1 MADGRR
7 HSVDIPIT
15 KTLIALRRVRSLRD
29 PSTNSMSKFSAL
41 LENSNWE
48 TNPTKDISLMSAN
61 GSKEGGSNHNRLSG
75 WKNLGH
81 DGQSKQQVDN
91 FDSGSEFEK
100 SRLIFCDSLGGVKN
114 MDALF
119 RTKKVEGLDSC
130 MEEINGTKSLSEAY
144 YGSHRNKELD
154 LACITPSSNHLEYVD
169 STNGPIAGSPLGES
183 TDQSVTR
190 RKSRYKNQ
198 VQSYGGVGDIL
209 SRVGSPCFSVSDAL
223 SSQGTSLF
231 ANEEADFMVQKDHGC
246 GISCC
251 WTRTPRLRDSNPCSD
266 AEGNPLLL
274 AETSPCGKRRWKHAT
289 NETPRSL
296 SHKFRPKSF
305 DELVGQGVVVRSLL
319 GAISRGRIT
328 SLYLFHGPHGT
339 GKTSASKIF
348 AAALNCLSLEDCK
361 PCGLCREC
369 YMFFSGRS
377 RDVKE
382 VDSVRINRTERIR
395 SLIKDA
401 SVPPI
406 SSRFKVFIVDECHLL
421 HGDTWAI
428 VLNSLEKLSENV
440 VFVMVTPELD
450 MLPKSAVTRSHKY
463 HFPKVKEADIA
474 NRLRNICVEEA
485 LDFDQVALDF
495 IAAKSSGS
503 LRGAEIMLDQLSLLG
518 KRITMTMV
526 HELIGVVSD
535 DELLGLL
542 DLALSSDTSS
552 TVIRARELMRS
563 RIDPMQLVSQLANLI
578 MDVLAGKCKDD
589 SSESRRKFSRK
600 HSSEGDMQRLSR
612 ALKILSESE
621 KQLRMSRNQSTW
633 LTAALLQLSSLEA
646 SALDVNDSKSSIR
659 NGRERGQ
666 DVSHKPR
673 LRNGNFSST
682 PSTGE
687 SLKHL
692 ALYSCEDRK
701 LQKSQVQGDCQAT
714 LDTIWKRASELCHSN
729 SLRNFLRKQGKLS
742 SLHINR
748 GLAVAELEF
757 HHSDYASKA
766 EKSWKHI
773 ASLLQTILGC
783 NVEIRINLV
792 LCAPPASKCA
802 KLWKQS
808 FYFFSCS
815 RRMRR
820 KSQPPMERGIDSDNS
835 DNNSERPMIRERGIS
850 ACLSGCRSQISH
862 NCYPG
867 VEVARALRNSEGNV
881 LSIGTTSSLRSLN
894 DDTSKTPGNVLSS
907 SRAGGND
914 LDYSIFYSQE
924 AEDQPNC
931 FPKSPRLQKMLRSSE
946 NTQVVCADDLRTLLI
961 KGFDIIGGLIAGVS
975 SSDDGE
981 KNAREVI
988 VWARKL
994 RDSVTGGGGGVNL
1007 ENRELI
1013 GAVAGLSGGDVK
1025 FFVERKGNV
1034 TAVDSVVY
1042 EENQEKF
1049 VWERG
1054 CLFRCNLP
1062 IKMPVYLPVKNEADA
1077 EKMYLRAAEVV
1088 ASSFKDPL
1096 VTYMVERLS
1105 KDMSGAPQ
1113 PVIIRGVDLD
1123 FNADLTNIK
1132 FVGEKSAQDSDAKK
1146 LTCAHFCSKSKSSPE
1161 LISVENA
1168 DVIQVS
1174 VLLNRSGKSPKS
1186 SAPFAEYIPALE
1198 EARLFVVD
1206 FELEV
1211 LCYVAKDLL
1220 LMSAISKL
1228 IIPALVDQFNSMKKT
1243 VLPKLLAQHPQLC
1256 SYHFNP
1262 PGLLHPITVIY
1273 ELNYGETELKQVEV
1287 RRSLHMRLGLP
1298 FDRPLLRIAN
1308 ALDFSMMK
1316 DGSGNSSKRKGPSL
1330 LKDVHIGI
1338 PSSGVSGGVVSLVQG
1353 SYEYHH
1359 YLQDGFDDSGWG
1371 CAYRSLQT
1379 IISWFRL
1386 QYYTSI
1392 DVPSHREIQQALV
1405 EIGDKDPSFIGS
1417 REWIGAIELSFV
1429 LDKLLGVSCKIINV
1443 RSGAELPEKC
1453 RELALHF
1460 ENQGTPIMIG
1470 GGVLAYTLLG
1480 VDYNEV
1486 SGDCAF
1492 LILDPHYTGNDDHK
1506 KIVNG
1511 GWCGW
1516 KKAVDSKGR
1525 NFFLHDKFYNLL
1537 LPQRP
1542 NMV

>member
-15 KTLIALRRVRSLRD
+15 RTLIALRRVRSLRD
-29 PSTNSMSKFSAL
+29 PSTNSMSKFSSL
-41 LENSNWE
+41 LENFNWE
-48 TNPTKDISLMSAN
+48 TSPTKDISLQSAS

-100 SRLIFCDSLGGVKN
+100 SKLIFCDSFGGVKN

-119 RTKKVEGLDSC
+119 RTKKVEGLDCC
-130 MEEINGTKSLSEAY
+130 MEKINGTKSLSEAY
-144 YGSHRNKELD
+144 YGSHRNKELN
-154 LACITPSSNHLEYVD
+154 LVCITPSSNHLEDVD

-246 GISCC
+246 GIRCC
-251 WTRTPRLRDSNPCSD
+251 WTRTSRPRDSNPSSD
-266 AEGNPLLL
+266 AEGSPLLL
-274 AETSPCGKRRWKHAT
+274 AETSPCGKRSWKNAA

-328 SLYLFHGPHGT
+328 SLYLFHGPRGT

-348 AAALNCLSLEDCK
+348 AAALNCLSHEDCK

-382 VDSVRINRTERIR
+382 VDSVRINRTGRIR
-395 SLIKDA
+395 SLIRDA
-401 SVPPI
+401 SMPPI

-421 HGDTWAI
+421 HGETWAI
-428 VLNSLEKLSENV
+428 VLNSLENLSENV

-474 NRLRNICVEEA
+474 VRLRNICVEEA

-503 LRGAEIMLDQLSLLG
+503 LRDAEIMLDQLSLLG

-578 MDVLAGKCKDD
+578 MDVLAGKCKND
-589 SSESRRKFSRK
+589 SSEARRKFSRK
-600 HSSEGDMQRLSR
+600 HSSEGDMQRLSH

-659 NGRERGQ
+659 DGLER
-666 DVSHKPR
+666 D
-673 LRNGNFSST
+673 GNFSST

-692 ALYSCEDRK
+692 ALYSCEDSK

-714 LDTIWKRASELCHSN
+714 LDTIWKRAGELCQSN

-808 FYFFSCS
+808 FCFFSCS

-835 DNNSERPMIRERGIS
+835 DNNSERPMIRERAIS
-850 ACLSGCRSQISH
+850 ACPSGCRSQISH
-862 NCYPG
+862 NCYHG

-881 LSIGTTSSLRSLN
+881 LSIGTTSSLGSLH
-894 DDTSKTPGNVLSS
+894 DDKSKTPGHGFSS
-907 SRAGGND
+907 SMAGGNE
-914 LDYSIFYSQE
+914 LDYTIFYNQE
-924 AEDQPNC
+924 AEDQPSC
-931 FPKSPRLQKMLRSSE
+931 FPKSPRLQKMSRSSV
-946 NTQVVCADDLRTLLI
+946 NTQVVCA
-961 KGFDIIGGLIAGVS
+961 
-975 SSDDGE
+975 
-981 KNAREVI
+981 
-988 VWARKL
+988 
-994 RDSVTGGGGGVNL
+994 
-1007 ENRELI
+1007 
-1013 GAVAGLSGGDVK
+1013 
-1025 FFVERKGNV
+1025 GN
-1034 TAVDSVVY
+1034 
-1042 EENQEKF
+1042 
-1049 VWERG
+1049 
-1054 CLFRCNLP
+1054 
-1062 IKMPVYLPVKNEADA
+1062 
-1077 EKMYLRAAEVV
+1077 
-1088 ASSFKDPL
+1088 
-1096 VTYMVERLS
+1096 
-1105 KDMSGAPQ
+1105 
-1113 PVIIRGVDLD
+1113 
-1123 FNADLTNIK
+1123 
-1132 FVGEKSAQDSDAKK
+1132 
-1146 LTCAHFCSKSKSSPE
+1146 H
-1161 LISVENA
+1161 
-1168 DVIQVS
+1168 
-1174 VLLNRSGKSPKS
+1174 
-1186 SAPFAEYIPALE
+1186 
-1198 EARLFVVD
+1198 
-1206 FELEV
+1206 
-1211 LCYVAKDLL
+1211 
-1220 LMSAISKL
+1220 
-1228 IIPALVDQFNSMKKT
+1228 
-1243 VLPKLLAQHPQLC
+1243 
-1256 SYHFNP
+1256 
-1262 PGLLHPITVIY
+1262 
-1273 ELNYGETELKQVEV
+1273 
-1287 RRSLHMRLGLP
+1287 
-1298 FDRPLLRIAN
+1298 
-1308 ALDFSMMK
+1308 
-1316 DGSGNSSKRKGPSL
+1316 
-1330 LKDVHIGI
+1330 
-1338 PSSGVSGGVVSLVQG
+1338 
-1353 SYEYHH
+1353 
-1359 YLQDGFDDSGWG
+1359 
-1371 CAYRSLQT
+1371 
-1379 IISWFRL
+1379 
-1386 QYYTSI
+1386 
-1392 DVPSHREIQQALV
+1392 
-1405 EIGDKDPSFIGS
+1405 
-1417 REWIGAIELSFV
+1417 
-1429 LDKLLGVSCKIINV
+1429 
-1443 RSGAELPEKC
+1443 
-1453 RELALHF
+1453 
-1460 ENQGTPIMIG
+1460 
-1470 GGVLAYTLLG
+1470 
-1480 VDYNEV
+1480 
-1486 SGDCAF
+1486 
-1492 LILDPHYTGNDDHK
+1492 
-1506 KIVNG
+1506 
-1511 GWCGW
+1511 
-1516 KKAVDSKGR
+1516 
-1525 NFFLHDKFYNLL
+1525 
-1537 LPQRP
+1537 
-1542 NMV
+1542 

>member
-15 KTLIALRRVRSLRD
+15 RTLIALRRVRSLRD
-29 PSTNSMSKFSAL
+29 PSTNSMSKFSSL

-48 TNPTKDISLMSAN
+48 TSPTKDISLQSAN

-100 SRLIFCDSLGGVKN
+100 SKLIFCDSFGGVKN

-119 RTKKVEGLDSC
+119 RTKKVEGLDWC
-130 MEEINGTKSLSEAY
+130 MEKINGTKSLSEAY
-144 YGSHRNKELD
+144 YGSHRNKELN
-154 LACITPSSNHLEYVD
+154 LVCITPSSNHLEDVD

-246 GISCC
+246 GIRCC
-251 WTRTPRLRDSNPCSD
+251 WTRTSRPRDSNPSSD
-266 AEGNPLLL
+266 AEGSPLLL
-274 AETSPCGKRRWKHAT
+274 AETSPCGKRSWKNAA

-328 SLYLFHGPHGT
+328 SLYLFHGPRGT

-348 AAALNCLSLEDCK
+348 AAALNCLSHEDCK

-382 VDSVRINRTERIR
+382 VDSVRINRTGRIR
-395 SLIKDA
+395 SLIKGCINATD
-401 SVPPI
+401 
-406 SSRFKVFIVDECHLL
+406 FI
-421 HGDTWAI
+421 T
-428 VLNSLEKLSENV
+428 
-440 VFVMVTPELD
+440 
-450 MLPKSAVTRSHKY
+450 AVTRSHKY
-463 HFPKVKEADIA
+463 HFAKVKEADIA
-474 NRLRNICVEEA
+474 VRLRNICVEEA

-503 LRGAEIMLDQLSLLG
+503 LRDAEIMLDQLSLLG

-578 MDVLAGKCKDD
+578 MDVLAGKCKND
-589 SSESRRKFSRK
+589 SSEARRKFSRK
-600 HSSEGDMQRLSR
+600 HSSEGDMQRLSH

-646 SALDVNDSKSSIR
+646 SALGVNDSKSSIR
-659 NGRERGQ
+659 DGLER
-666 DVSHKPR
+666 D
-673 LRNGNFSST
+673 GNFSST

-692 ALYSCEDRK
+692 ALYSCEDSK

-714 LDTIWKRASELCHSN
+714 LDTIWKRAGELCQSN

-808 FYFFSCS
+808 FCFFSCS

-820 KSQPPMERGIDSDNS
+820 KSQPPMEHGIDSDNS
-835 DNNSERPMIRERGIS
+835 DNNSERPMIRERTIS
-850 ACLSGCRSQISH
+850 ACPSGCRSQISH
-862 NCYPG
+862 NCYHG

-881 LSIGTTSSLRSLN
+881 LSIGTTSSLGSLH
-894 DDTSKTPGNVLSS
+894 DDKSKNPGHGFSS
-907 SRAGGND
+907 SMAGGNE
-914 LDYSIFYSQE
+914 LDYTIFYNQE
-924 AEDQPNC
+924 AEDQPSC
-931 FPKSPRLQKMLRSSE
+931 FPKSPRLQKMSRSSV
-946 NTQVVCADDLRTLLI
+946 NTQVVCA
-961 KGFDIIGGLIAGVS
+961 
-975 SSDDGE
+975 
-981 KNAREVI
+981 
-988 VWARKL
+988 
-994 RDSVTGGGGGVNL
+994 
-1007 ENRELI
+1007 
-1013 GAVAGLSGGDVK
+1013 
-1025 FFVERKGNV
+1025 GN
-1034 TAVDSVVY
+1034 
-1042 EENQEKF
+1042 
-1049 VWERG
+1049 
-1054 CLFRCNLP
+1054 
-1062 IKMPVYLPVKNEADA
+1062 
-1077 EKMYLRAAEVV
+1077 
-1088 ASSFKDPL
+1088 
-1096 VTYMVERLS
+1096 
-1105 KDMSGAPQ
+1105 
-1113 PVIIRGVDLD
+1113 
-1123 FNADLTNIK
+1123 
-1132 FVGEKSAQDSDAKK
+1132 
-1146 LTCAHFCSKSKSSPE
+1146 H
-1161 LISVENA
+1161 
-1168 DVIQVS
+1168 
-1174 VLLNRSGKSPKS
+1174 
-1186 SAPFAEYIPALE
+1186 
-1198 EARLFVVD
+1198 
-1206 FELEV
+1206 
-1211 LCYVAKDLL
+1211 
-1220 LMSAISKL
+1220 
-1228 IIPALVDQFNSMKKT
+1228 
-1243 VLPKLLAQHPQLC
+1243 
-1256 SYHFNP
+1256 
-1262 PGLLHPITVIY
+1262 
-1273 ELNYGETELKQVEV
+1273 
-1287 RRSLHMRLGLP
+1287 
-1298 FDRPLLRIAN
+1298 
-1308 ALDFSMMK
+1308 
-1316 DGSGNSSKRKGPSL
+1316 
-1330 LKDVHIGI
+1330 
-1338 PSSGVSGGVVSLVQG
+1338 
-1353 SYEYHH
+1353 
-1359 YLQDGFDDSGWG
+1359 
-1371 CAYRSLQT
+1371 
-1379 IISWFRL
+1379 
-1386 QYYTSI
+1386 
-1392 DVPSHREIQQALV
+1392 
-1405 EIGDKDPSFIGS
+1405 
-1417 REWIGAIELSFV
+1417 
-1429 LDKLLGVSCKIINV
+1429 
-1443 RSGAELPEKC
+1443 
-1453 RELALHF
+1453 
-1460 ENQGTPIMIG
+1460 
-1470 GGVLAYTLLG
+1470 
-1480 VDYNEV
+1480 
-1486 SGDCAF
+1486 
-1492 LILDPHYTGNDDHK
+1492 
-1506 KIVNG
+1506 
-1511 GWCGW
+1511 
-1516 KKAVDSKGR
+1516 
-1525 NFFLHDKFYNLL
+1525 
-1537 LPQRP
+1537 
-1542 NMV
+1542 